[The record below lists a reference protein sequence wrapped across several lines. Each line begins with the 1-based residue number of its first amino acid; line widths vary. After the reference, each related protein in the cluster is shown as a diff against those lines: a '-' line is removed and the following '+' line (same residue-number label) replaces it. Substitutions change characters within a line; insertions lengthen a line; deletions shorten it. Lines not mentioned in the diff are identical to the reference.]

1 MDKKRTSRA
10 KPKPNPISEPIQ
22 PVIPAEDEPKIIEE
36 TVQAEEAKEEK
47 KAQKAI
53 WMY

>member
-10 KPKPNPISEPIQ
+10 KPKPKPVSEPPQ
-22 PVIPAEDEPKIIEE
+22 PVIPVEDEPKIIEE
-36 TVQAEEAKEEK
+36 TEQIEEAKEEK
-47 KAQKAI
+47 KVQRAI